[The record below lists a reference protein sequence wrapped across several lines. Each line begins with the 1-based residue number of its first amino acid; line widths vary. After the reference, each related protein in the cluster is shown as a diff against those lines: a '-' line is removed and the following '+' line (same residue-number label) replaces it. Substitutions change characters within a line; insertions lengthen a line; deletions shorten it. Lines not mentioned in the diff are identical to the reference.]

1 MSEMNRTIHLQDR
14 VGMQDPLS
22 FTRHVSKKA
31 PTFRTEILGG
41 YDLIENPTGKS
52 SLGETLFT
60 AENETVLGGALF
72 TLEKLF
78 NVQSPLSI
86 ATLNEIK
93 GIANTGTP
101 ITEIYPKGTAVC
113 LFGVGIGG
121 AGDTISSVYPVKFQE
136 REIIDMIP
144 FRITDQPLTTPDDQ
158 KYWFREL
165 RGDGKT
171 AYYLKNFETEPTI
184 KVLWKDG
191 EGGEDG
197 SEVES
202 GVENSTR
209 TEPIE
214 TFIEI
219 ILKVNK
225 KDCREYFELNGNV
238 EQTRVNTIGLF
249 TGIKGTLEDGST
261 DYKQVKLFS
270 KLNINNEMLVTQKDL
285 TIVYRIYTS

>member
-1 MSEMNRTIHLQDR
+1 MTQKTMHVQDR
-14 VGMQDPLS
+14 ISTQDTISFSRTVGS
-22 FTRHVSKKA
+22 KA
-31 PTFRTEILGG
+31 PTFRTEVLFG
-41 YDLIENPTGKS
+41 YDLIDRPNGKS
-52 SLGETLFT
+52 TLGEVLF
-60 AENETVLGGALF
+60 EEHNETVLGGALF

-78 NVQSPLSI
+78 NVQSPLPV

-101 ITEIYPKGTAVC
+101 INEIYPKDTVVC

-121 AGDTISSVYPVKFQE
+121 AGDTISSVYPVKFQA
-136 REIIDMIP
+136 REIADMIP
-144 FRITDQPLTTPDDQ
+144 FRITDQPLTSPDDQ
-158 KYWFREL
+158 KYWFREH
-165 RGDGKT
+165 RQDGKT
-171 AYYLKNFETEPTI
+171 AYYLKNFESTPTI

-197 SEVES
+197 SEVQA

-225 KDCREYFELNGNV
+225 KDCREFFELNGNV
-238 EQTRVNTIGLF
+238 EQTRINTLALC
-249 TGIKGTLEDGST
+249 TGIKGTLDDGST
-261 DYKQVKLFS
+261 DYKQVKVFS
-270 KLNINNEMLVTQKDL
+270 MLNINNEMLVTQKDL
-285 TIVYRIYTS
+285 TVVYRIYTS